1 VLKNTIKMKLKN
13 KYEFTRFVRL
23 LLARSSKDRSSG
35 PGIIVSRSLSRGEF
49 VSLSSKH
56 GLFPIL
62 ERRRRRRALY
72 NKRKER
78 DVQRDDVNKRGVK
91 NRTKKKNVNFFCL
104 GSRVVLCFFACF
116 FVCVKKGSPIVSR
129 EREGV

>member
-1 VLKNTIKMKLKN
+1 MMMIKNVIKMKLKN

-23 LLARSSKDRSSG
+23 LLARSSEDRSSG
-35 PGIIVSRSLSRGEF
+35 PGIVSRSLSRGEF

-78 DVQRDDVNKRGVK
+78 DVKRDDVRGVK
-91 NRTKKKNVNFFCL
+91 KRTKKNVFFCL